1 MKATVSIVDIVE
13 ALETTSEE
21 TQFYLNVK
29 TGEVVLKSEAELLI
43 SESNEFEDEYSDWD
57 DDMQESTEALMD
69 SEEFIPLPDQYEIN
83 EFEIM
88 EDFCDAL
95 EDQEKKNT
103 LSALLHEKGD
113 FSSFEQHLQQY
124 GLTEKWEQFRE
135 DGYRQIA
142 IEWCELNDI
151 PYIDD

>member
-1 MKATVSIVDIVE
+1 MRNIENQKGIIMKATVSIVDIVE

-83 EFEIM
+83 E
-88 EDFCDAL
+88 C
-95 EDQEKKNT
+95 
-103 LSALLHEKGD
+103 
-113 FSSFEQHLQQY
+113 SSCHANP
-124 GLTEKWEQFRE
+124 K
-135 DGYRQIA
+135 
-142 IEWCELNDI
+142 
-151 PYIDD
+151 